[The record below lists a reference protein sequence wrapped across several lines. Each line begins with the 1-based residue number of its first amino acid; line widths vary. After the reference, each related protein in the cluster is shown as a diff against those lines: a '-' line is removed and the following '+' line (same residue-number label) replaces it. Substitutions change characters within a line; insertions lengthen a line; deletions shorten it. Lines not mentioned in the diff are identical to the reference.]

1 MDTLKCF
8 TVRMPG
14 EHLARGAGLMNRNPD
29 GIGGR
34 GRAFPSE
41 VLVEDSGHH
50 Q

>member
-1 MDTLKCF
+1 MDTLKYF

-14 EHLARGAGLMNRNPD
+14 EHLARGSALMNRNPA
-29 GIGGR
+29 GIGRR
-34 GRAFPSE
+34 GRAHPSE